1 MELNIV
7 VEQLVELSFVK
18 KIELLSMTFL
28 HCIVTPKIVARLNWD
43 GRCRLP
49 DMMIC

>member
-28 HCIVTPKIVARLNWD
+28 HCIVTPKIVARANWD
-43 GRCRLP
+43 GRCRL